1 MVHYYYN
8 IRSKIRT
15 SLLSGTTLVVDRYAY
30 SGVAFTAAK
39 QVIIC
44 KLLEIF
50 L

>member
-1 MVHYYYN
+1 MVYYYYN

-15 SLLSGTTLVVDRYAY
+15 SLLSGTTLVIDRYAY

-39 QVIIC
+39 QVRIS
-44 KLLEIF
+44 KLLGIF